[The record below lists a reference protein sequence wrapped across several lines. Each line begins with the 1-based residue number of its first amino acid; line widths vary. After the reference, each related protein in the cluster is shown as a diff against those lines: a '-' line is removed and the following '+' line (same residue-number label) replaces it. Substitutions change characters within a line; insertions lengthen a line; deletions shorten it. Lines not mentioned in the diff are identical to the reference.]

1 MDDGIR
7 TLIAGGLI
15 IILGIWALVFTVG
28 QIDKWGFK

>member
-1 MDDGIR
+1 MDDVAQ
-7 TLIAGGLI
+7 TLLVGGLI